1 MSEVA
6 VPHPA
11 ITQTVRG
18 QLPGWLRPRAAWLAV
33 PGLLFLGVFFV
44 FPVLQLLGVSLR
56 DPETLN
62 FSLAGYRRALGA
74 TVYLRVLQNTF
85 GIAAQTTALC
95 LVFAYPL
102 AYWLAGL
109 RPRTRGR
116 LILLVM
122 LPFWTSALV
131 KSFGWL
137 VLLARYG
144 VVARVLGALSP
155 DGQAPE
161 LLHGRGAV
169 LMGMTHALLP
179 LAVLTLLPVMIRIDR
194 GLLSAAGTLGAPR
207 AQTFW
212 RVFFHLSMP
221 GVAASGLLVFI
232 ASLGFFI
239 TPALL
244 GGRHEAMIGQVI
256 IEQIQQVLD
265 WQFGGALA
273 AMLIVSALATCL
285 VYDLLFGLSVMG
297 GESGTRNAASPT
309 RRLGLFILAAI
320 ANAATWLTEGLA
332 RLLRGHR
339 FGWLLPTY
347 ATILIAFLMIPTL
360 MVVPMAF
367 TSSRFLEFPPPGF
380 GLHWMEVYFGS
391 SLWMTATGRSFGVA
405 AMTAPLTAVIA
416 GAAAIAVARSG
427 PRWGRMVFGLFL
439 GPIIVPAI
447 VIAVAQFYLFA
458 RMSLV
463 ATITGLVIRHTVIA
477 LPISFVVMGAVL
489 KGQDW
494 RLDQAAAALGASRV
508 RVLRHITIPL
518 IKGGCLAALLFAFI
532 SSFEELTVAIFI
544 SGGLKTT
551 LPKQMWD
558 DVLIAVNPTLAAA
571 SVIVLAVVFALFLTA
586 EWLRPAETRVG
597 Q

>member
-1 MSEVA
+1 MK
-6 VPHPA
+6 PRL
-11 ITQTVRG
+11 I
-18 QLPGWLRPRAAWLAV
+18 WFRPRAAWLAV

-74 TVYLRVLQNTF
+74 TVYLNVLRNTF
-85 GIAAQTTALC
+85 GIATQTTLLC
-95 LVFAYPL
+95 LTFAYPL

-109 RPRTRGR
+109 RPRLRGR

-144 VVARVLGALSP
+144 VVARVLSAISP

-179 LAVLTLLPVMIRIDR
+179 LAVLTMLPVMIRIDR
-194 GLLSAAGTLGAPR
+194 GLISAAGTLGAPR

-221 GVAASGLLVFI
+221 GVAAAGLLVFI

-256 IEQIQQVLD
+256 IEQIQSVLD

-273 AMLIVSALATCL
+273 AMLIVSALSTCL
-285 VYDLLFGLSVMG
+285 VYDLVFGLSVMG
-297 GESGTRNAASPT
+297 GDGGQHATGWL
-309 RRLGLFILAAI
+309 RRVGLLVLAVVG
-320 ANAATWLTEGLA
+320 NVTTLVTEGLA
-332 RLLRGHR
+332 RLLGGHR

-347 ATILIAFLMIPTL
+347 ATILIAFLMVPTL
-360 MVVPMAF
+360 MVLPMAF

-380 GLHWMEVYFGS
+380 SLHWMDVYFGS
-391 SLWMTATGRSFGVA
+391 SLWMTATERSFGVA
-405 AMTAPLTAVIA
+405 AVTAPLTALIA

-427 PRWGRMVFGLFL
+427 PRWGRTVFGLFL
-439 GPIIVPAI
+439 GPIIVPTI
-447 VIAVAQFYLFA
+447 VTAVAQFYLFA

-463 ATITGLVIRHTVIA
+463 ATILGLVIGHTVIA
-477 LPISFVVMGAVL
+477 LPISFVVMVAVL
-489 KGQDW
+489 KGHDW
-494 RLDQAAAALGASRV
+494 RLDQAAATLGASRL

-518 IKGGCLAALLFAFI
+518 VKGGCLAALLFAFI

-558 DVLIAVNPTLAAA
+558 DVLMAVNPTLAAA

-586 EWLRPAETRVG
+586 EWLRPADTHAG
-597 Q
+597 S

>member
-1 MSEVA
+1 MSEVTA
-6 VPHPA
+6 PA
-11 ITQTVRG
+11 AYRRPIP
-18 QLPGWLRPRAAWLAV
+18 LWCRPRAAWLAI

-56 DPETLN
+56 DPETLS
-62 FSLAGYRRALGA
+62 FSLAGYRRAFAA

-85 GIAAQTTALC
+85 AIALQTTLLC
-95 LVFAYPL
+95 LAFGYPL

-109 RPRTRGR
+109 RTASRRR

-169 LMGMTHALLP
+169 LMGMTHTLLP
-179 LAVLTLLPVMIRIDR
+179 LAVLTMLPVMIGIDR
-194 GLLSAAGTLGAPR
+194 GLISAAGTLGAPR
-207 AQTFW
+207 MQTFW
-212 RVFFHLSMP
+212 RIFFHLSMP

-285 VYDLLFGLSVMG
+285 IYDLVFGLSVMG
-297 GESGTRNAASPT
+297 GGNSDPAPASWL
-309 RRLGLFILAAI
+309 RQVGIALLAAI
-320 ANAATWLTEGLA
+320 ANVTTVIAEGAA

-339 FGWLLPTY
+339 FGWVLPTY
-347 ATILIAFLMIPTL
+347 ATILIAFLMVPTL
-360 MVVPMAF
+360 MVLPMAF

-380 GLHWMEVYFGS
+380 SLHWMEVYFGS
-391 SLWMTATGRSFGVA
+391 SLWMTATERSFGVA
-405 AMTAPLTAVIA
+405 AVTAPLTALIA

-427 PRWGRMVFGLFL
+427 PRWGRLVFGIFL

-463 ATITGLVIRHTVIA
+463 ATTLGLVIGHTVIA
-477 LPISFVVMGAVL
+477 LPISFVVMVAVL
-489 KGQDW
+489 KGHDW
-494 RLDQAAAALGASRV
+494 RLDQAAATLGASRL
-508 RVLRHITIPL
+508 RVLRHVTIPL

-532 SSFEELTVAIFI
+532 TSFEELTVAIFI

-558 DVLIAVNPTLAAA
+558 DVLMAVNPTLAAA

-586 EWLRPAETRVG
+586 ERLRPADTRAG

>member
-1 MSEVA
+1 M
-6 VPHPA
+6 PA
-11 ITQTVRG
+11 PRP
-18 QLPGWLRPRAAWLAV
+18 LPAWARPRAAWLAI
-33 PGLLFLGVFFV
+33 PGLLFLGAFFV
-44 FPVLQLLGVSLR
+44 FPVLQLFGVSLR
-56 DPETLN
+56 DPETLS

-74 TVYLRVLQNTF
+74 TVYLGVLRNTF
-85 GIAAQTTALC
+85 GIAAQTTLLC
-95 LVFAYPL
+95 LTFAYPL
-102 AYWLAGL
+102 AYWLSGL

-131 KSFGWL
+131 KSFAWL

-144 VVARVLGALSP
+144 VVARVLGTLSP

-179 LAVLTLLPVMIRIDR
+179 LAVLTMLPVMIRIDR
-194 GLLSAAGTLGAPR
+194 GLLSAAATLGAPR

-221 GVAASGLLVFI
+221 GVAAAGLLVFI

-256 IEQIQQVLD
+256 IEQIQAVLD

-285 VYDLLFGLSVMG
+285 IYDLVFGLSVMG
-297 GESGTRNAASPT
+297 GDGGQRAAANWP
-309 RRLGLFILAAI
+309 RRFGLGVIAALAFV
-320 ANAATWLTEGLA
+320 ATFVTEGLA
-332 RLLRGHR
+332 RLLGGHR
-339 FGWLLPTY
+339 FGWLLPAY
-347 ATILIAFLMIPTL
+347 ATVLIAFLMVPTL

-380 GLHWMEVYFGS
+380 SLHWMEVYFGS
-391 SLWMTATGRSFGVA
+391 PLWMTATERSFGVA
-405 AMTAPLTAVIA
+405 SVTAPLTALLA
-416 GAAAIAVARSG
+416 GAAAVAVVRSG
-427 PRWGRMVFGLFL
+427 RRWGRVVFGLFL

-458 RMSLV
+458 RLSLV
-463 ATITGLVIRHTVIA
+463 ATTLGLVIGHTVIA
-477 LPISFVVMGAVL
+477 LPISFVVLVAVL
-489 KGQDW
+489 KGHDW
-494 RLDQAAAALGASRV
+494 RLDQAAATLGASRW
-508 RVLRHITIPL
+508 RVLRHVTIPL
-518 IKGGCLAALLFAFI
+518 VKGGCLAALLFAFI

-558 DVLIAVNPTLAAA
+558 DVLMAVNPTLAAA
-571 SVIVLAVVFALFLTA
+571 SVIVLAVVFAAFLTA
-586 EWLRPAETRVG
+586 EWLRPADVRAN

>member
-1 MSEVA
+1 M
-6 VPHPA
+6 PA
-11 ITQTVRG
+11 
-18 QLPGWLRPRAAWLAV
+18 WLRPRAAWLAV

-56 DPETLN
+56 DPETLS

-85 GIAAQTTALC
+85 GIAAQTTGLC
-95 LVFAYPL
+95 LLFAYPL

-109 RPRTRGR
+109 QPRLRGR

-179 LAVLTLLPVMIRIDR
+179 LAVLTMLPVMIRIDR

-221 GVAASGLLVFI
+221 GVAAAGLLVFI

-256 IEQIQQVLD
+256 IEQIQSVLD

-273 AMLIVSALATCL
+273 AMLIASALTTCL
-285 VYDLLFGLSVMG
+285 VYDLVFGLSVMG
-297 GESGTRNAASPT
+297 GDGGADTAGWI
-309 RRLGLFILAAI
+309 RRLGLLVIAVI
-320 ANAATWLTEGLA
+320 ANVTTLMTEGLA
-332 RLLRGHR
+332 RVLGGHR
-339 FGWLLPTY
+339 FGWLLPAY
-347 ATILIAFLMIPTL
+347 ATILIAFLMVPTL

-380 GLHWMEVYFGS
+380 SLHWMDVYFGS
-391 SLWMTATGRSFGVA
+391 SLWMTATERSFGVA
-405 AMTAPLTAVIA
+405 AVTAPLTAVIA
-416 GAAAIAVARSG
+416 GAAAIAVVRSG
-427 PRWGRMVFGLFL
+427 PRWGRTVFGLFL

-463 ATITGLVIRHTVIA
+463 ATITGLVIGHTVIA
-477 LPISFVVMGAVL
+477 LPISFVVMVAVL
-489 KGQDW
+489 KGHDW
-494 RLDQAAAALGASRV
+494 RLDQAAATLGASRL

-518 IKGGCLAALLFAFI
+518 VKGGCLAALLFAFI

-558 DVLIAVNPTLAAA
+558 DVLMAVNPTLAAA

-586 EWLRPAETRVG
+586 EWLRPAETRTG
-597 Q
+597 P

>member
-1 MSEVA
+1 MSEA
-6 VPHPA
+6 A
-11 ITQTVRG
+11 A
-18 QLPGWLRPRAAWLAV
+18 PGWLRPRAAWLAV

-56 DPETLN
+56 DPETLG

-85 GIAAQTTALC
+85 GIAAQTTLLC
-95 LVFAYPL
+95 LTFGYPL
-102 AYWLAGL
+102 AYWLSGL
-109 RPRTRGR
+109 RPRLRGR

-144 VVARVLGALSP
+144 VVARVLGAISP

-169 LMGMTHALLP
+169 LMGMSHALLP
-179 LAVLTLLPVMIRIDR
+179 LAVLTMLPVMIRIDR

-212 RVFFHLSMP
+212 RVSFHLSMP
-221 GVAASGLLVFI
+221 GVAAAGLLVFI

-256 IEQIQQVLD
+256 IEQIQSVLD

-273 AMLIVSALATCL
+273 AMLIASALATCL
-285 VYDLLFGLSVMG
+285 VYDLVFGLSVMG
-297 GESGTRNAASPT
+297 GDSGQHSTGWL
-309 RRLGLFILAAI
+309 RRCGLAI
-320 ANAATWLTEGLA
+320 IAVIATVTSAITEGLA
-332 RLLRGHR
+332 RLLGGHR

-347 ATILIAFLMIPTL
+347 ATVLIAFLMVPTL
-360 MVVPMAF
+360 MVLPMAF

-380 GLHWMEVYFGS
+380 SLHWMEVYFGS
-391 SLWMTATGRSFGVA
+391 SLWMTATERSFGVA
-405 AMTAPLTAVIA
+405 AVVAPLAALIA
-416 GAAAIAVARSG
+416 GAAAVAVARSG
-427 PRWGRMVFGLFL
+427 PRWGRTVFGLFL
-439 GPIIVPAI
+439 GPIIVPTI
-447 VIAVAQFYLFA
+447 VTAVAQFYLFA
-458 RMSLV
+458 KMSLV
-463 ATITGLVIRHTVIA
+463 ATILGLVIGHTVIA
-477 LPISFVVMGAVL
+477 LPISFVVMVAVL
-489 KGQDW
+489 KGHDW
-494 RLDQAAAALGASRV
+494 RLDQAAATLGANRL

-518 IKGGCLAALLFAFI
+518 VKGGCLAALLFAFI

-558 DVLIAVNPTLAAA
+558 DVLMAVNPTLAAA

-586 EWLRPAETRVG
+586 EWLRPAETRAG
-597 Q
+597 S

>member
-6 VPHPA
+6 APHPA

-33 PGLLFLGVFFV
+33 PGLLFLGVFFI
-44 FPVLQLLGVSLR
+44 FPVLQLLGVSLQ
-56 DPETLN
+56 DPETLK
-62 FSLAGYRRALGA
+62 FSLAGYQRAFGA

-85 GIAAQTTALC
+85 DVAAQTTLLC
-95 LVFAYPL
+95 LALGYPL
-102 AYWLAGL
+102 AYWLSGL
-109 RPRTRGR
+109 RPKWRGR

-144 VVARVLGALSP
+144 VVADLLRALSP
-155 DGQAPE
+155 AGQAPE

-169 LMGMTHALLP
+169 LMGMVQTLMP
-179 LAVLTLLPVMIRIDR
+179 LAVLTMLPVMLRIDR
-194 GLLSAAGTLGAPR
+194 GVLSAAGTLGAAR
-207 AQTFW
+207 TQIFW
-212 RVFFHLSMP
+212 RIFFHLSMP
-221 GVAASGLLVFI
+221 GVAAAGLLVFI
-232 ASLGFFI
+232 SSLGFFI

-244 GGRHEAMIGQVI
+244 GGRHEAMIAQVI

-273 AMLIVSALATCL
+273 AMLIVSALVTCL
-285 VYDLLFGLSVMG
+285 IYDLVFGLSVVAGDG
-297 GESGTRNAASPT
+297 GDRAAGSLL
-309 RRLGLFILAAI
+309 RRAGLALLALI
-320 ANAATWLTEGLA
+320 ANATTLVTETIA
-332 RLLRGHR
+332 RVLRGYR

-347 ATILIAFLMIPTL
+347 AVTLIFFLMVPTL
-360 MVVPMAF
+360 LVLPMAF

-380 GLHWMEVYFGS
+380 SLHWMQVYFGS
-391 SLWMTATGRSFGVA
+391 SLWMTATARSFGVA
-405 AMTAPLTAVIA
+405 AATAPLAAVIA
-416 GAAAIAVARSG
+416 GAAALAVARSG
-427 PRWGRMVFGLFL
+427 PRWGRTVFAAFL
-439 GPIIVPAI
+439 GPIIVPTV

-458 RMSLV
+458 RLSLV
-463 ATITGLVIRHTVIA
+463 ATILGLVIGHTVIA
-477 LPISFVVMGAVL
+477 LPISFVVMVSVL
-489 KGQDW
+489 KGHDW
-494 RLDQAAAALGASRV
+494 RLDQAAATLGATRL

-532 SSFEELTVAIFI
+532 TSFEELTVAIFI

-558 DVLIAVNPTLAAA
+558 DVLMAVNPTLAAA
-571 SVIVLAVVFALFLTA
+571 SVVVLAVVFALFITA
-586 EWLRPAETRVG
+586 ERLRPR
-597 Q
+597 

>member
-1 MSEVA
+1 MA
-6 VPHPA
+6 
-11 ITQTVRG
+11 TR
-18 QLPGWLRPRAAWLAV
+18 LLRPRAAWLAV
-33 PGLLFLGVFFV
+33 PGLLFLGLFFV

-56 DPETLN
+56 DPETLS

-74 TVYLRVLQNTF
+74 TVYLHVLENTF
-85 GIAAQTTALC
+85 AIAAQTTLLC
-95 LVFAYPL
+95 LVFGYPL

-109 RPRTRGR
+109 QPRMRER
-116 LILLVM
+116 LIVLVM

-155 DGQAPE
+155 SGQAPE

-179 LAVLTLLPVMIRIDR
+179 LSVLTMLPVMIRIDR
-194 GLLSAAGTLGAPR
+194 GLISAAGTLGAPR
-207 AQTFW
+207 TQMFW
-212 RVFFHLSMP
+212 RIFFPLSMP
-221 GVAASGLLVFI
+221 GVAAAGLLVFI

-256 IEQIQQVLD
+256 IEQIQSVLD

-273 AMLIVSALATCL
+273 AMLIASALATCL
-285 VYDLLFGLSVMG
+285 VYDLVFGLSVMG
-297 GESGTRNAASPT
+297 GEQQTSH
-309 RRLGLFILAAI
+309 RLRLLGIGVLAIVANVTTII
-320 ANAATWLTEGLA
+320 ATGVA
-332 RLLRGHR
+332 RLTGGHR
-339 FGWLLPTY
+339 FSWVLPGY
-347 ATILIAFLMIPTL
+347 AMILIAFLMVPTL
-360 MVVPMAF
+360 MVLPMAF

-380 GLHWMEVYFGS
+380 SLHWMQVYFGS
-391 SLWMTATGRSFGVA
+391 SLWMTATERSFGVA
-405 AMTAPLTAVIA
+405 AVTAPLTVLIA
-416 GAAAIAVARSG
+416 GAAALAVARSG
-427 PRWGRMVFGLFL
+427 PRWGRTVFALFL

-463 ATITGLVIRHTVIA
+463 ATTLGLVIGHTVIA
-477 LPISFVVMGAVL
+477 LPISFVVMVAVL
-489 KGQDW
+489 KGHDW
-494 RLDQAAAALGASRV
+494 RLDQAAATLGASRW
-508 RVLRHITIPL
+508 RVLWHVTIPL

-532 SSFEELTVAIFI
+532 TSFEELTVAIFI

-558 DVLIAVNPTLAAA
+558 DVLMAVNPTLAAA
-571 SVIVLAVVFALFLTA
+571 SVIVLAVVFGLFLVA
-586 EWLRPAETRVG
+586 ERLRPGRAEVG
-597 Q
+597 